1 MHEIIVDEANF
12 SSTAEV
18 HSFLAAELEFP
29 DYYGANLDAL
39 NDCLQDLDSPCKIS
53 LYMDGLAGEDN
64 ELAAWFPKLVRSFLR
79 ASRENDA
86 LEVLV
91 FVNNFSSLER
101 LLGCK
106 GMPDLLQSEDF
117 SFQSLVTQST
127 L

>member
-1 MHEIIVDEANF
+1 MREIIIDEANF

-18 HSFLAAELEFP
+18 HSFLAAELAFP
-29 DYYGANLDAL
+29 DYYGSNLDAL
-39 NDCLQDLDSPCKIS
+39 NDCLQDIDNPCKIS
-53 LYMDGLAGEDN
+53 LYMDGLSGEDD

-91 FVNNFSSLER
+91 FVNNFSSLDR
-101 LLGCK
+101 LLACK
-106 GMPDLLQSEDF
+106 GMSDLLESEDF
-117 SFQSLVTQST
+117 SFQSLVTKSA